1 MTEEPLFSYALDLRI
16 SSPTHTEGSLCLLL
30 FRNFDLFD
38 FSFPNSEYIASCAK
52 NCKSNDFDY
61 CTHDKDMQNT
71 NLIHMVLTSCVNYL
85 HPVLSDAYIAW
96 F

>member
-52 NCKSNDFDY
+52 NCKSNI
-61 CTHDKDMQNT
+61 
-71 NLIHMVLTSCVNYL
+71 LIIVLMTKTCRIL
-85 HPVLSDAYIAW
+85 ILYIW
-96 F
+96 C